1 MERFYSLMREKENAK
16 KKIKLKIDPTKE
28 IHLQM
33 RAIANYIY
41 ETGEWSQLDVELSV
55 IDAIRSSGD
64 EIAKG
69 EMSLYYLTDKDEEWV
84 NKTEYKGWE
93 GYRIESFSQEENRNL
108 TTDTTY
114 FMFNS
119 DAKKTVSDI
128 RVLRSHLVSNPNVR
142 FFKGNFHYQLG
153 YMVLNQDLMN
163 YYDENKQEFESH
175 EVSKDDFV
183 KYIDGLRNLP
193 NKKRYEKIGSL
204 KDIFIYPSYVKEK
217 DKRDFMYDQVVNYIQ
232 SAYDAVRQRE
242 YAKRIQQ
249 DLKAEVY
256 ETKKHIKVST
266 QKVMDNTP
274 LLKHFKYVEIDNE
287 VDLNKYQ
294 KFEKELN
301 TLLPHLPQAESQAEL
316 RLRKLGRHKAL
327 GLFVPDFNTIVVDF
341 RSSKDTHVV
350 GGVGI
355 QSFIHEYGHYLD
367 FNFDKG
373 NLSLSPAFQPIVKD
387 YQKEL
392 NKEDYKEFFDMKGKD
407 GKYDLDYYTIPT
419 EVFAR
424 AFELYTHEIGLR
436 SNLMHTDMLYRSS
449 VPYKAFTPENRER
462 ITQYFD
468 QQFPDYRQ
476 KIQDLVKNN
485 EIDKVNTKS
494 ERPKEEQQYLL
505 SYGRNY
511 ILLTDAELENFGE
524 KAVLKT
530 VKIDDKSYEVIT
542 AKEKSW
548 EKIQK
553 LVKTYATP
561 ERTFTRDNLQSQA
574 QEMLIVMPNDFSK
587 EGILLSEKNR
597 QEENI
602 QLVASRRTKLLGN
615 HLRAIFVPAND
626 ISMQKVM
633 EKMQDNEKAVQL
645 SPVNKAPVQF
655 KTVTQKMQEQ
665 EEDFERE

>member
-1 MERFYSLMREKENAK
+1 MERFYSLMREKENVK

-55 IDAIRSSGD
+55 LDAIRSVGD
-64 EIAKG
+64 KISKG

-93 GYRIESFSQEENRNL
+93 GYRVESFSQEENRNL

-114 FMFNS
+114 FIFNS
-119 DAKKTVSDI
+119 DAKKTVSNI
-128 RVLRSHLVSNPNVR
+128 RVARTYFVREPSVR
-142 FFKGNFHYQLG
+142 FYIGNYHYQLG

-163 YYDENKQEFESH
+163 YYDEHKQDFEAH
-175 EVSKDDFV
+175 EISKDDFV
-183 KYIDGLRNLP
+183 KYTDGLRNLP

-204 KDIFIYPSYVKEK
+204 REIFIYPSYIKEK

-266 QKVMDNTP
+266 QKVMDSTP

-367 FNFDKG
+367 FNFDEG
-373 NLSLSPAFQPIVKD
+373 NLSLSSAFQPIVKE

-392 NKEDYKEFFDMKGKD
+392 NKETYKEFFDMQGKD

-449 VPYKAFTPENRER
+449 VPYKAFTLENRER
-462 ITQYFD
+462 VTQYFD

-494 ERPKEEQQYLL
+494 ERPKEKQYLL
-505 SYGRNY
+505 SYGRNF
-511 ILLTDAELENFGE
+511 ILLSDSELNGFGE
-524 KAVLKT
+524 KAALKT

-553 LVKTYATP
+553 LAKTYATP
-561 ERTFTRDNLQSQA
+561 ERTFTMENLESQA

-615 HLRAIFVPAND
+615 HLQAIFIPSNEA
-626 ISMQKVM
+626 SMQKVM
-633 EKMQDNEKAVQL
+633 EKIQGNEQVVQL

-655 KTVTQKMQEQ
+655 KPVAQKIQEQ
-665 EEDFERE
+665 EENLERE

>member
-1 MERFYSLMREKENAK
+1 
-16 KKIKLKIDPTKE
+16 
-28 IHLQM
+28 
-33 RAIANYIY
+33 
-41 ETGEWSQLDVELSV
+41 
-55 IDAIRSSGD
+55 
-64 EIAKG
+64 
-69 EMSLYYLTDKDEEWV
+69 
-84 NKTEYKGWE
+84 
-93 GYRIESFSQEENRNL
+93 
-108 TTDTTY
+108 
-114 FMFNS
+114 
-119 DAKKTVSDI
+119 
-128 RVLRSHLVSNPNVR
+128 
-142 FFKGNFHYQLG
+142 
-153 YMVLNQDLMN
+153 
-163 YYDENKQEFESH
+163 
-175 EVSKDDFV
+175 
-183 KYIDGLRNLP
+183 
-193 NKKRYEKIGSL
+193 
-204 KDIFIYPSYVKEK
+204 
-217 DKRDFMYDQVVNYIQ
+217 
-232 SAYDAVRQRE
+232 
-242 YAKRIQQ
+242 
-249 DLKAEVY
+249 
-256 ETKKHIKVST
+256 
-266 QKVMDNTP
+266 
-274 LLKHFKYVEIDNE
+274 
-287 VDLNKYQ
+287 
-294 KFEKELN
+294 
-301 TLLPHLPQAESQAEL
+301 
-316 RLRKLGRHKAL
+316 
-327 GLFVPDFNTIVVDF
+327 
-341 RSSKDTHVV
+341 
-350 GGVGI
+350 
-355 QSFIHEYGHYLD
+355 
-367 FNFDKG
+367 
-373 NLSLSPAFQPIVKD
+373 
-387 YQKEL
+387 
-392 NKEDYKEFFDMKGKD
+392 MKGKD

-494 ERPKEEQQYLL
+494 ERPKEEQRYLL

-511 ILLTDAELENFGE
+511 ILLTDAELEDFGE

-530 VKIDDKSYEVIT
+530 VRIDDKSYEVIT

-615 HLRAIFVPAND
+615 HLRAIFVPSND

-633 EKMQDNEKAVQL
+633 EKMQDNEQIVQL

-655 KTVTQKMQEQ
+655 KPVAQKMQEQ
-665 EEDFERE
+665 ESDFERE

>member
-1 MERFYSLMREKENAK
+1 MERFYSLMREKENVK

-55 IDAIRSSGD
+55 LDAIRSVGD
-64 EIAKG
+64 KISKG

-93 GYRIESFSQEENRNL
+93 GYRVESFSQEENRNL

-119 DAKKTVSDI
+119 DAKKTVSNI
-128 RVLRSHLVSNPNVR
+128 RVARAHFVREPSVR
-142 FFKGNFHYQLG
+142 FYIGNYHYQLG

-163 YYDENKQEFESH
+163 YYDENIQEFESH
-175 EVSKDDFV
+175 EISKDEFV

-193 NKKRYEKIGSL
+193 NKKRYEKNGSL
-204 KDIFIYPSYVKEK
+204 KEIFIYPSYVKEK

-274 LLKHFKYVEIDNE
+274 LLKYFKYVEIDNE

-301 TLLPHLPQAESQAEL
+301 TLLPNLPQAESQAEL

-392 NKEDYKEFFDMKGKD
+392 NKEAYKEFFDMKGKD

-476 KIQDLVKNN
+476 KIQDLVINN

-494 ERPKEEQQYLL
+494 ERPKEEQRYLL

-530 VKIDDKSYEVIT
+530 VRIDDKSYEVIT

-615 HLRAIFVPAND
+615 HLQAIFVPAND

-633 EKMQDNEKAVQL
+633 EKLQDNEQIVQL

-655 KTVTQKMQEQ
+655 KPVAQKMQEQ
-665 EEDFERE
+665 ESDFERE

>member
-392 NKEDYKEFFDMKGKD
+392 NKEAYKEFFDMKGKD

-505 SYGRNY
+505 SYGRNF
-511 ILLTDAELENFGE
+511 ILLTDAELEDFGE

-530 VKIDDKSYEVIT
+530 VRIDDKSYEVIT

>member
-1 MERFYSLMREKENAK
+1 MERFYSLMREKENVK

-33 RAIANYIY
+33 RAIADYIY
-41 ETGEWSQLDVELSV
+41 ETGEWTQLDVELSV
-55 IDAIRSSGD
+55 LDAIRSVGD
-64 EIAKG
+64 KITKG
-69 EMSLYYLTDKDEEWV
+69 EITLHHLTAKDEEWI
-84 NKTEYKGWE
+84 NKTDYKGWE

-114 FMFNS
+114 FMFDS
-119 DAKKTVSDI
+119 DAKKTVSNI
-128 RVLRSHLVSNPNVR
+128 QVARRFFVREPSVR
-142 FFKGNFHYQLG
+142 FYIGNYHYQLG

-163 YYDENKQEFESH
+163 YYDENIQEFESH

-193 NKKRYEKIGSL
+193 NKKMYGKIGAL
-204 KDIFIYPSYVKEK
+204 KDTFIFPSYVKEK

-494 ERPKEEQQYLL
+494 ERPKEEQRYLL

-511 ILLTDAELENFGE
+511 ILLTDAELEDFGE

-530 VKIDDKSYEVIT
+530 VRIDDKSYEVIT

-655 KTVTQKMQEQ
+655 KPVTQKMQEQ

>member
-1 MERFYSLMREKENAK
+1 MR
-16 KKIKLKIDPTKE
+16 
-28 IHLQM
+28 
-33 RAIANYIY
+33 
-41 ETGEWSQLDVELSV
+41 
-55 IDAIRSSGD
+55 
-64 EIAKG
+64 
-69 EMSLYYLTDKDEEWV
+69 
-84 NKTEYKGWE
+84 
-93 GYRIESFSQEENRNL
+93 
-108 TTDTTY
+108 
-114 FMFNS
+114 
-119 DAKKTVSDI
+119 
-128 RVLRSHLVSNPNVR
+128 
-142 FFKGNFHYQLG
+142 
-153 YMVLNQDLMN
+153 
-163 YYDENKQEFESH
+163 
-175 EVSKDDFV
+175 
-183 KYIDGLRNLP
+183 
-193 NKKRYEKIGSL
+193 
-204 KDIFIYPSYVKEK
+204 DIFIYPSYVKEK
-217 DKRDFMYDQVVNYIQ
+217 DKRDFMYDQVVDYIQ

-266 QKVMDNTP
+266 QKVMDSTP

-367 FNFDKG
+367 FNFDEG
-373 NLSLSPAFQPIVKD
+373 NLSLSSAFQPIVKE

-392 NKEDYKEFFDMKGKD
+392 NKETYKEFFDMQGKD

-494 ERPKEEQQYLL
+494 ERPKEKQYLL
-505 SYGRNY
+505 SYGRNF
-511 ILLTDAELENFGE
+511 ILLTDSELNDFGE
-524 KAVLKT
+524 KAALKT

-553 LVKTYATP
+553 LAKTYATP
-561 ERTFTRDNLQSQA
+561 ERTFTMENLESQA

-615 HLRAIFVPAND
+615 HLQAIFIPSNEA
-626 ISMQKVM
+626 SMQKVM
-633 EKMQDNEKAVQL
+633 EKIQGNEQVVQL

-655 KTVTQKMQEQ
+655 KPVAQKMQEQ
-665 EEDFERE
+665 EENLERE